1 MKNDNLKTVTL
12 WMFALIIFILML
24 NVRRLQQDAK
34 SDRDNIQQIISI
46 LKSQQEINNKLM
58 NQAK

>member
-12 WMFALIIFILML
+12 WMFALIMFILML